1 MTAFKKNQLFF
12 WWLFFIIKLK
22 HKLIFVV
29 RDNRIL
35 DLLFKNKK
43 FY

>member
-1 MTAFKKNQLFF
+1 MIAFKKNQLFF
-12 WWLFFIIKLK
+12 LWLFFIVKLK
-22 HKLIFVV
+22 YKLIFVV
-29 RDNRIL
+29 RDSRIL

>member
-1 MTAFKKNQLFF
+1 MI
-12 WWLFFIIKLK
+12 FFIVKSK
-22 HKLIFVV
+22 HQMIFVV
-29 RDNRIL
+29 RDSWIL